1 MDQEVSDTQSCDPVL
16 LFFGTRLESHPR
28 SSPQKWWKVKE
39 LPVKPGMF
47 SLYGTLDVPWSS
59 DLLQV
64 FRAAAWHCGSWRMGR
79 SWIPAPVCARM
90 RWAEVPRGMR
100 PWQWE
105 RGGSEM
111 VKKNEQHVIVDD
123 PTETDLCIFHDI
135 LMSTS
140 LKLVCAYLLGH
151 LWGRSSEQSPCFF
164 WHFFQLAETML
175 SRSAVPEKQPQEIQ

>member
-1 MDQEVSDTQSCDPVL
+1 M
-16 LFFGTRLESHPR
+16 
-28 SSPQKWWKVKE
+28 
-39 LPVKPGMF
+39 
-47 SLYGTLDVPWSS
+47 
-59 DLLQV
+59 
-64 FRAAAWHCGSWRMGR
+64 
-79 SWIPAPVCARM
+79 
-90 RWAEVPRGMR
+90 PRGMR

-175 SRSAVPEKQPQEIQ
+175 SRSAVPENSHKKSNKKRGQVGYILQFHNT

>member
-1 MDQEVSDTQSCDPVL
+1 MILVE
-16 LFFGTRLESHPR
+16 
-28 SSPQKWWKVKE
+28 E

-90 RWAEVPRGMR
+90 RWAEVPVGMR

-175 SRSAVPEKQPQEIQ
+175 SRSAVPENSHKKSNKKRGQVGYILQFPNT

>member
-1 MDQEVSDTQSCDPVL
+1 MFRGVRTCSRCFEQRP
-16 LFFGTRLESHPR
+16 GTVALGEWGGAESPR
-28 SSPQKWWKVKE
+28 Q
-39 LPVKPGMF
+39 
-47 SLYGTLDVPWSS
+47 
-59 DLLQV
+59 
-64 FRAAAWHCGSWRMGR
+64 
-79 SWIPAPVCARM
+79 CARG
-90 RWAEVPRGMR
+90 WGGPRCQVGMR

-175 SRSAVPEKQPQEIQ
+175 SRSAVPENSHKKSNKKRGQVGYILQFPNT

>member
-1 MDQEVSDTQSCDPVL
+1 MILVE
-16 LFFGTRLESHPR
+16 
-28 SSPQKWWKVKE
+28 E

-90 RWAEVPRGMR
+90 RWAEVPVGMR

-140 LKLVCAYLLGH
+140 LNWSVHICWATFGDEARNKVLV
-151 LWGRSSEQSPCFF
+151 SSGIFSNLQRLCCREV
-164 WHFFQLAETML
+164 L
-175 SRSAVPEKQPQEIQ
+175 SLKTATRNPIKSEGK